1 MKSDEREAMAFT
13 MLLNYVFGDDSD
25 ADWIINRHNPR
36 VFPIDMDDNEFVGVI
51 NLPPEDCDDDI
62 EYSLYHIHVS
72 EFMHEP
78 GQVSVLHKK
87 RTEDI
92 FPHVRL

>member
-1 MKSDEREAMAFT
+1 MKSDEREALAYT
-13 MLLNYVFGDDSD
+13 MLVNYIFGDDSG
-25 ADWIINRHNPR
+25 ADWIMNRHNPR
-36 VFPIDMDDNEFVGVI
+36 VFPIGTDDNEFIGVI
-51 NLPPEDCDDDI
+51 NLPPEDYDDDI

-72 EFMHEP
+72 EFMYEP

>member
-1 MKSDEREAMAFT
+1 MKSDERQALAFT
-13 MLLNYVFGDDSD
+13 MLVNYIFGDDSD
-25 ADWIINRHNPR
+25 ADYIMSRHNPR
-36 VFPIDMDDNEFVGVI
+36 VFPIDEVDNEFVGVI
-51 NLPPEDCDDDI
+51 NLPPEDYDDDI

-72 EFMHEP
+72 EFMNRP